1 MNVCYICNEYPEGPH
16 GGVGT
21 MTKLLAEELCRRKHL
36 VKVIGVYDLSYPSEE
51 FELKNGVEITRIKIN
66 YKNRISVVIGNLK
79 MARKIRTWINKNEID
94 IIEAPDSYGIFSLFA
109 NFKRPLI
116 LRANGNNTYF
126 SSILNI
132 PLKKNTA
139 FYERNLYRKAFGY
152 CAVSNFTANKMKAL
166 FLIKDPISVIY
177 NAVEMP
183 DMRGNQIVET
193 EGFRK
198 ISEFSN
204 PIVFSG
210 TLTPKKGIYE
220 LVNSVIILLE
230 KGIDVTLLIN
240 GKDSVNINTGQ
251 SVQKELL
258 ALIPLKFKNNIVFN
272 GHVTRNELMCQYK
285 SAKVAIFPSFAEA
298 FAFAP
303 MEAMAAGIPTI
314 FSKDCSG
321 EELINDKEDGLLID
335 PSNLDTMVQAMEY
348 ILLNPEK
355 AAQIAE
361 KGKEKIRLQFSKELM
376 ANKSIEFYGT
386 IITKFFDN

>member
-21 MTKLLAEELCRRKHL
+21 MTKLLAEELCLRNHS
-36 VKVIGVYDLSYPSEE
+36 VKVIGVYDLSYPSKE

-66 YKNRISVVIGNLK
+66 YNNRISVASGYLK

-152 CAVSNFTANKMKAL
+152 CAVSNFTADKMKAL

-272 GHVTRNELMCQYK
+272 GHVTRNELIYQYK
-285 SAKVAIFPSFAEA
+285 SAKAAIFPSFAEA

-376 ANKSIEFYGT
+376 ANKSIEFYET
-386 IITKFFDN
+386 IIAKFFDN